1 MSVYHNN
8 AHNVLNK
15 TIHQNYIQK
24 KNTKKTNSIIINLQI
39 NKSMIM
45 LKPEQASI
53 YYVKNVYR
61 IQDRLTLKNKHN

>member
-1 MSVYHNN
+1 MSVYPNN

-15 TIHQNYIQK
+15 IIHLNYIQK
-24 KNTKKTNSIIINLQI
+24 KNKESINSIIINLQI

-53 YYVKNVYR
+53 YYVKNVNR

>member
-1 MSVYHNN
+1 MSVYPNN

-15 TIHQNYIQK
+15 TIHLNYIQK
-24 KNTKKTNSIIINLQI
+24 KNKESINSIIINLQI

-45 LKPEQASI
+45 LKQEQASI
-53 YYVKNVYR
+53 YYVKNVNR

>member
-1 MSVYHNN
+1 MSVYPNN

-15 TIHQNYIQK
+15 TIHLNYIQK
-24 KNTKKTNSIIINLQI
+24 KNKESINSIIINLQI

-53 YYVKNVYR
+53 YYVKNVNR

>member
-1 MSVYHNN
+1 MSVYPNN

-15 TIHQNYIQK
+15 TIHLNYIQK
-24 KNTKKTNSIIINLQI
+24 KNTKSINSIIINQQI

-45 LKPEQASI
+45 LKQEQASI